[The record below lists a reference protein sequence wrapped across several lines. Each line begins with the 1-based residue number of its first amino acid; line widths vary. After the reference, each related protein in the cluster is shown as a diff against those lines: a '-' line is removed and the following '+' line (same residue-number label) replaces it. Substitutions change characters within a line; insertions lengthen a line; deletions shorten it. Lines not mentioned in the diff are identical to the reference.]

1 MSEQIFPK
9 PKKTYQQLGSRRFN
23 RKYALC
29 SYRFSVFITESITH
43 LKQPDEKVRED
54 GENLREDLMSSTTC
68 LVAVA
73 VRAMQGT
80 PLITSL

>member
-9 PKKTYQQLGSRRFN
+9 PKKTYQRLGSRGFN